1 LTQWVPRPDVDPGE
15 AVQHWRTSH
24 LDLVQRVPHVNRY
37 VQNVCVPGPDGAD
50 PPYAGLGELWF
61 DTLEDANAALASSE
75 WRDVI
80 ADAATFMDLDRVNA
94 AWATAREPPASPRA

>member
-1 LTQWVPRPDVDPGE
+1 MEPCE

-24 LDLVQRVPHVNRY
+24 VDLVHRVPHVKRY
-37 VQNVCVPGPDGAD
+37 VQNVCIPDPEGAD

-61 DTLEDANAALASSE
+61 ETLDDANAALASPE

-80 ADAATFMDLDRVNA
+80 ADAAAFMDLDRVTA
-94 AWATAREPPASPRA
+94 AWATGEEEDDDD